1 MSTNAWRTLSNTW
14 FMKSPQAALV
24 ASAFTPVRHATNFQQ
39 KFKRSFRVDIMSV
52 LWRVHTTSASVFF
65 CQVLINPNLTE
76 SQGSYKECSCL
87 CVVNYPHFESLF
99 VRWIGS
105 SFWISKKLEFF
116 CQLGEVQW
124 NWRNERWLRLM
135 LLCALDQLPSW
146 QLSGEVF
153 KRTAKRLQCW
163 ICSFSLR
170 LYRWGRKWTL

>member
-14 FMKSPQAALV
+14 FMKSPQAALK

-52 LWRVHTTSASVFF
+52 LWRVHTTSASFFF